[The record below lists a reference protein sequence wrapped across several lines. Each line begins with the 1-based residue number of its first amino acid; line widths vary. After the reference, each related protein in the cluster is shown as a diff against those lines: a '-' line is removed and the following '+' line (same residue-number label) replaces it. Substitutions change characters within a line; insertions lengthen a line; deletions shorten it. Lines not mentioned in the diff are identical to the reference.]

1 MFESVVVGGAMIVG
15 LTGIVNSIV
24 MFEVLGRKRGSSF
37 LKSLHRWLGLFFTGI
52 FTALFIYML
61 PRLAFFANVPVNYL
75 FHGLIAVTVFVLLL
89 AKLCVVRRYKSYTG
103 SLPSLGFYV
112 MLGTI
117 LVVLTSAALELLKNL
132 SH

>member
-1 MFESVVVGGAMIVG
+1 MFESAVVGGAMIVG

-89 AKLCVVRRYKSYTG
+89 AKLCVVRRYRAYTG
-103 SLPSLGFYV
+103 LLPSLGFYV